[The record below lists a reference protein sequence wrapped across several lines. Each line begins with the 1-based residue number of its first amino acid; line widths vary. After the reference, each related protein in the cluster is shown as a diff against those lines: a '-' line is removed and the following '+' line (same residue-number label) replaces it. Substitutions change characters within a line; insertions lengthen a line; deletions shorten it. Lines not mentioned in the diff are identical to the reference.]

1 MIRILLGLVVVS
13 AVLMLFCAICTMVH
27 SHPVVITVISILGLI
42 FLALNEKPFR
52 EGHDF
57 IDNYM
62 ETKAH

>member
-13 AVLMLFCAICTMVH
+13 AVLMLFCAICTMVY
-27 SHPVVITVISILGLI
+27 SHPVVITVISILSLI

-57 IDNYM
+57 IDNCVENYVR
-62 ETKAH
+62 